1 MRHIFLLILLLAGI
15 QQISFS
21 ETISRI
27 EPPFWWVDMKSPELQ
42 IMVYGEGIGSSE
54 VKMKKY
60 SGVKLK
66 KVVKVKSPNYL
77 FLYLEIK
84 KTARTGNLD
93 FIFKSKNGKTEVS
106 YKLLPRA
113 ESVGAQGFCSKD
125 LLYLIMPDRFANG
138 NPDNDNWGKDT
149 VNRSIPDA
157 RHGGDFTGIENHLDY
172 IEDLGITAI
181 WLNPVLEN
189 KMPEDK
195 YRSYHGYATTDY
207 YKVDQRLGSN
217 DDYCRLITESH
228 KRGIKMV
235 MDMIFNHCG
244 SYHWWMKDLP
254 CDDWLNHQGGYVQST
269 HNSFAISD
277 IHAPKSEKMAMTD
290 GWFVESMPDLNQRN
304 PLLSDYLIQNSIW
317 WIEYA
322 RIDGIR
328 HDTHPYADFGF
339 LSKWCKRVMDEYPD
353 FNIVGESWY
362 TLPWWQTDS
371 KVNPDETH
379 LKTIMDFNLF
389 NSLNKTF
396 PINKETDFHLRNLYE
411 VIAQDYLYNDYN
423 YILVFLDNHDV
434 SRFFKDEEYT
444 LDRFKQAVTFLLTT
458 RGIPQI
464 YYGTEILSTGEKSE
478 GDGYLRKDFPGGW
491 PSDKTNAFLCENRSD
506 LQKEAYDFLR
516 KIARWRRSCKAVTEG
531 ELIHYAP
538 DEGRGEYCYVYA
550 RIKDDDKVLVIMNG
564 STKSQIVRFDKYY
577 DVLGE
582 SISGKDVITDSEVSL
597 KDDLTVPGKGI
608 FILEIHNK

>member
-1 MRHIFLLILLLAGI
+1 MRHLFLIIVLLTGI
-15 QQISFS
+15 QQIGFS

-42 IMVYGEGIGSSE
+42 ILVYGKGIGTSE
-54 VKMKKY
+54 VTMKPY
-60 SGVKLK
+60 PGVKLK
-66 KVVKVKSPNYL
+66 KVVQVKSPNYL
-77 FLYLEIK
+77 FLYIEIN
-84 KTARTGNLD
+84 KTAKAGKLD
-93 FIFKSKNGKTEVS
+93 FIFKSKIGKTVIN
-106 YKLLPRA
+106 YNLLARSQ
-113 ESVGAQGFCSKD
+113 SVGAQGFSSKD

-138 NPDNDNWGKDT
+138 NPANDNWGKDT

-157 RHGGDFTGIENHLDY
+157 RHGGDLAGIENHLDY
-172 IEDLGITAI
+172 IADLGITAI

-217 DDYCRLITESH
+217 EDYCRLISESH

-244 SYHWWMKDLP
+244 SYHWWMNDLP
-254 CDDWLNHQGGYVQST
+254 CEDWLNHHDGYVQTT
-269 HNSFAISD
+269 HNSFAVAD

-304 PLLSDYLIQNSIW
+304 PLLADYLIQNSIW

-328 HDTHPYADFGF
+328 HDTHPYTDFEF
-339 LSKWCKRVMDEYPD
+339 LSKWCKRVMEEYPS
-353 FNIVGESWY
+353 FNIMGESWY
-362 TLPWWQTDS
+362 TLPWWQTKS

-379 LKTIMDFNLF
+379 LKTIMDFNLY
-389 NSLNKTF
+389 NTLSKTF
-396 PINKETDFHLRNLYE
+396 PVNKKVEFHLRNLYE
-411 VIAQDYLYNDYN
+411 VIAQDYLYNDCN
-423 YILVFLDNHDV
+423 NILVFLDNHDV
-434 SRFFKDEEYT
+434 SRFFKQEDVT
-444 LDRFKQAVTFLLTT
+444 LDRFKQAIAFLLTT

-478 GDGYLRKDFPGGW
+478 GDGNLRKDFPGGW
-491 PSDKTNAFLCENRSD
+491 PSDNTNAFLYENRTN
-506 LQKEAYDFLR
+506 LQIEAYVFLR

-531 ELIHYAP
+531 ELFHYAP
-538 DEGRGEYCYVYA
+538 DEGRDNYCYVFA
-550 RIKDDDKVLVIMNG
+550 RIKGNDKVLVIMNG
-564 STKSQIVRFDKYY
+564 STKSQVIRFDKYY

-582 SISGKDVITDSEVSL
+582 ALTGKDIITDSIVSL
-597 KDDLTVPGKGI
+597 KEDLTIPGKGI
-608 FILEIHNK
+608 YILEI